1 MGCIVEFTESR
12 KQIEFC
18 SHGDKQKILIDALLN
33 YSSLNL
39 TDLALILN
47 IPEHIVKNIHDGISL
62 FEEEQANNLTVVFL
76 TYFCELDCS

>member
-1 MGCIVEFTESR
+1 MNNKKSKLNLNFHT
-12 KQIEFC
+12 KN
-18 SHGDKQKILIDALLN
+18 DKQKILIDALLN

>member
-1 MGCIVEFTESR
+1 MNNKKSKLNLNFHT
-12 KQIEFC
+12 KN
-18 SHGDKQKILIDALLN
+18 DKQKILIDALLN

-39 TDLALILN
+39 TDLDLILN